1 MKKMTIA
8 MFFLAFGLVG
18 TLTFIG
24 LQFQEDIKPYRS
36 YENDLKESAQ
46 VYMDMNKPLLDVG
59 ESITL
64 ELTKLMED
72 KLITTDMV
80 EEDKCTGHITI
91 KKTFDGLEYIPYIEC
106 GDYKTNTE

>member
-1 MKKMTIA
+1 MKKITIA
-8 MFFLAFGLVG
+8 MVFLAVCLVG

-36 YENDLKESAQ
+36 YENDLVESAQ

-64 ELTKLMED
+64 ELTKLIED
-72 KLITTDMV
+72 KLVTTDVV
-80 EEDKCTGHITI
+80 EEDKCTGHVTI
-91 KKTFDGLEYIPYIEC
+91 KKTYNGIEYTPYIEC
-106 GDYKTNTE
+106 GDYKTDIE